1 MTDLIKAISFYFQ
14 AFRAIVLVCA
24 LALPMTNAVINT
36 KSDTTKLERREA
48 PFETYGPPEIQ
59 PQQQTIVLPTPVY
72 GAPAVAKY
80 PPPPPERPPYPQA
93 PSKEYGK
100 LHFTHTRTETLSLI

>member
-1 MTDLIKAISFYFQ
+1 MTDLIKVMWFYFQ
-14 AFRAIVLVCA
+14 ASQAIVILVCA

-36 KSDTTKLERREA
+36 KSDTAKLERREA

-80 PPPPPERPPYPQA
+80 PPPPPERPPLPPA
-93 PSKEYGK
+93 PSKEYGN
-100 LHFTHTRTETLSLI
+100 LHFT

>member
-1 MTDLIKAISFYFQ
+1 M
-14 AFRAIVLVCA
+14 IVLFCA

-36 KSDTTKLERREA
+36 NSETTKIERREA
-48 PFETYGPPEIQ
+48 PFETYGPP
-59 PQQQTIVLPTPVY
+59 PQQQTIVLQAPVY

-80 PPPPPERPPYPQA
+80 PPPPPERPPLPPA

-100 LHFTHTRTETLSLI
+100 FHLSRNEILHQPA